1 MDIVLFNVEDAVMD
15 TSLHLVKDLFL
26 QIGLPSDKADIDKF
40 IRENKG
46 IPTGVPI
53 WEAEFWTQSQSSFL
67 KESYD
72 EDSDW
77 VEAVDHL
84 DALLRE

>member
-1 MDIVLFNVEDAVMD
+1 MD
-15 TSLHLVKDLFL
+15 TSFHVVKDLFL
-26 QIGLPSDKADIDKF
+26 QIGLSNESPDIDSF

-46 IPTGVPI
+46 IPSSIPI
-53 WEAEFWTQSQSSFL
+53 WEADFWTQSQAAFL

-84 DALLRE
+84 DSLLRD

>member
-1 MDIVLFNVEDAVMD
+1 MD
-15 TSLHLVKDLFL
+15 TSFHIVKDLFL
-26 QIGLPSDKADIDKF
+26 QIGLSNENPDIDSF

-46 IPTGVPI
+46 IPSSIPI
-53 WEAEFWTQSQSSFL
+53 WEADFWTQSQAAFL

-84 DALLRE
+84 DSLLRD

>member
-1 MDIVLFNVEDAVMD
+1 MD
-15 TSLHLVKDLFL
+15 TSLHHIKDLFL
-26 QIGLPSDKADIDKF
+26 QIGLSNENSDIDNF
-40 IRENKG
+40 VHENKG
-46 IPTGVPI
+46 IPLGTPI
-53 WEAEFWTQSQSSFL
+53 WEADFWTRSQATFL

-84 DALLRE
+84 DALLRD

>member
-1 MDIVLFNVEDAVMD
+1 MDS
-15 TSLHLVKDLFL
+15 SLHLVKDLFM
-26 QIGLPSDKADIDKF
+26 QIGLPNDSHDIDNF
-40 IRENKG
+40 IHKNKG
-46 IPTGVPI
+46 IPSSTPI
-53 WEAEFWTQSQSSFL
+53 WESDFWTRSQAAFL

-84 DALLRE
+84 DALLRD

>member
-1 MDIVLFNVEDAVMD
+1 MPRTFIMD
-15 TSLHLVKDLFL
+15 TSFHIIKDLFL
-26 QIGLPSDKADIDKF
+26 QIGLPNDDPDIENF
-40 IRENKG
+40 IHKNKG
-46 IPTGVPI
+46 IPADTLI
-53 WEAEFWTQSQSSFL
+53 WDADFWTLSQATFL

-84 DALLRE
+84 DALLRD

>member
-1 MDIVLFNVEDAVMD
+1 MD
-15 TSLHLVKDLFL
+15 TSFHIVKDLFL
-26 QIGLPSDKADIDKF
+26 QIGLSNENPDIDSF

-46 IPTGVPI
+46 IPPSIPI
-53 WEAEFWTQSQSSFL
+53 WEADFWTQSQAAFL

-84 DALLRE
+84 DSLLRD

>member
-1 MDIVLFNVEDAVMD
+1 MD

-26 QIGLPSDKADIDKF
+26 QIGLPSEKMDIDQF
-40 IRENKG
+40 IHENKG
-46 IPTGVPI
+46 IPNNVPI
-53 WEAEFWTQSQSSFL
+53 WEADIWTQSQAAFL

-72 EDSDW
+72 QDSDW

-84 DALLRE
+84 DTLLRD

>member
-1 MDIVLFNVEDAVMD
+1 MIINRELFMD

-26 QIGLPSDKADIDKF
+26 QIGLPNENPDIDSF
-40 IRENKG
+40 IHKNKG
-46 IPTGVPI
+46 IPSDTPI
-53 WEAEFWTQSQSSFL
+53 WEADFWTRSQADFL

-84 DALLRE
+84 DALLRD